1 MGRKHVPAED
11 QAEFRHPPPALPDGS
26 IPTYGDH
33 PLPGTADGESPL
45 SAPFGWGPDLD
56 RFDQLDGTDHGSPRA
71 ESPLLIVALIIL
83 SGVAVSVL
91 IAAIAVRV

>member
-1 MGRKHVPAED
+1 MSVED
-11 QAEFRHPPPALPDGS
+11 QASLGQPPPALPDGS
-26 IPTYGDH
+26 IPTYVGH
-33 PLPGTADGESPL
+33 PLPGTGDGGPL
-45 SAPFGWGPDLD
+45 SPPFGWGPDLD
-56 RFDQLDGTDHGSPRA
+56 RFDQLDSVDGAGHEPPRA